1 MRDKAEIITYIG
13 DSGKGNEEWFWCDEE
28 VFKLVRGGDG
38 RILHFKIADCVHC
51 EFHLNKKQIK
61 GPEKVNMEY
70 RMDLVNMINGQG

>member
-1 MRDKAEIITYIG
+1 MF
-13 DSGKGNEEWFWCDEE
+13 FWCDEE

-51 EFHLNKKQIK
+51 EFHLNKKRSK

-70 RMDLVNMINGQG
+70 RMDCKYDKWARLTFLRQQSRWIKIVGSW